1 MEKALSM
8 GGRVDVKYVGMT
20 TKRWGILA
28 AVWLVFSGSGFAA
41 KEIKCPLDG
50 LLVFPAVWE
59 ITPEQLEKNFAGEG
73 GKAMKWLT
81 TEKNRA
87 KFSRHLYANLEIDLT
102 LVEGQVPIEEAVVD
116 FADGKVNV
124 ITFSIYNRGDGGTIQ
139 KEEFERRFKAVGGA
153 VSKGLQVKPAVSKAD
168 RQQGLLSE
176 GYRWASTTGIAL
188 LEHNEG
194 ALAEEPKEVLR
205 LRVSKKGAPG
215 GLAASMLAT
224 RGGAAV
230 KLSELPA
237 NVKKEADGSV
247 IVGGLPMV
255 DQGNKGYCV
264 CASVQRLFEY
274 YGLGADMHQ
283 IAAISGADPE
293 KGTNTVAMAEELD
306 KIDYRFKTRLKI
318 IGMLAQSGGLVQV
331 EKDKGRLLV
340 GKPLDEAAF
349 VKAIRNHVDDG
360 LPLLWSLELGQFK
373 ETPNLNPQAAGG
385 HMRIIS
391 GYNDKDKTVVFT
403 DSWGAGHER
412 KTMTMSDAYQAT
424 RGLFVLQPTV
434 R

>member
-1 MEKALSM
+1 MM
-8 GGRVDVKYVGMT
+8 RYYRV
-20 TKRWGILA
+20 IA
-28 AVWLVFSGSGFAA
+28 AVWMVLTTMGSAQ
-41 KEIKCPLDG
+41 KEIACALDG
-50 LLVFPAVWE
+50 LLVFPQVWE
-59 ITPEQLEKNFAGEG
+59 MTPEQLETQFG
-73 GKAMKWLT
+73 GQGGRSMKWLT
-81 TEKNRA
+81 TEKSRA
-87 KFSRHLYANLEIDLT
+87 KFSRHLYSNLEINLT
-102 LVEGQVPIEEAVVD
+102 LIEGQVPIEEAVVD
-116 FADGKVNV
+116 FSAGKVNV
-124 ITFSIYNRGDGGTIQ
+124 ITLSIYNRGDGGVIA
-139 KEEFERRFKAVGGA
+139 KEEFERRFKLCGA
-153 VSKGLQVKPAVSKAD
+153 AISKGLQVKPAVSRAD

-176 GYRWASTTGIAL
+176 GYRWASVSGLAL

-194 ALAEEPKEVLR
+194 ALAAEPREFLR
-205 LRVSKKGAPG
+205 LRISKKGAAG
-215 GLAASMLAT
+215 GLAASMVAT

-237 NVKKEADGSV
+237 NVRKEADGSV
-247 IVGGLPMV
+247 IVSGVPMV

-331 EKDKGRLLV
+331 EKEKDRLIV
-340 GKPLDEAAF
+340 GKPVDEAAF
-349 VKAIRNHVDDG
+349 LKAIRSHVNDG

-373 ETPNLNPQAAGG
+373 ETPDLNPQAGGG
-385 HMRIIS
+385 HMRLVI
-391 GYNDKDKTVVFT
+391 GYNDRDKTVIFS

-412 KTMTMSDAYQAT
+412 KTMSMADAFQAT